1 MQSQEHYC
9 EWESKNDKIVISS
22 SNRTEWNIMDIG
34 ILQTERKTYPYP
46 TITEDDYEYILN
58 HQEQYIVLYLMQ
70 KYFKSK
76 FNKDKVPYLKEVF
89 SFNPIEG
96 CKTGR
101 NYFSLAK
108 TTAIKLM
115 LKLAKA

>member
-9 EWESKNDKIVISS
+9 EWDQKNDKIAVISS

-34 ILQTERKTYPYP
+34 VLQQNVPIYP

-58 HQEQYIVLYLMQ
+58 HSGQYIVLYLMQ

-76 FNKDKVPYLKEVF
+76 FNKDKVPKEVF
-89 SFNPIEG
+89 LLTLL
-96 CKTGR
+96 KVV
-101 NYFSLAK
+101 
-108 TTAIKLM
+108 KLEEITSSWQGP
-115 LKLAKA
+115 KQSN